1 MTAGQLKGS
10 KEAEALATPGYWD
23 DRYLQ
28 SDGENPTHE
37 WFRSFEA
44 LEPFFTRHLFEP
56 RSADKNPRILHLGSG
71 DSTIPH
77 DLAVRGYKNQLCVD
91 FSTVVVNLMSARHEQ
106 EKGIEWKWAD
116 VRNMT
121 EIADGSIDVAF
132 DKGTLDAMI
141 SGSPWDPPDIVKQN
155 TGQYINEVFR
165 VLRDDGAFLYI
176 TYRQPHF
183 MRPVLNRDDIW
194 DLHME
199 TLSEGESSFDYYA
212 FVLKKKKKKQ
222 DA

>member
-1 MTAGQLKGS
+1 MLII
-10 KEAEALATPGYWD
+10 LL
-23 DRYLQ
+23 DRADVDEETK
-28 SDGENPTHE
+28 S
-37 WFRSFEA
+37 R
-44 LEPFFTRHLFEP
+44 LFVQ
-56 RSADKNPRILHLGSG
+56 
-71 DSTIPH
+71 TIPS

-155 TGQYINEVFR
+155 TGQYINEVR
-165 VLRDDGAFLYI
+165 GSLKCCVLQLR
-176 TYRQPHF
+176 
-183 MRPVLNRDDIW
+183 
-194 DLHME
+194 
-199 TLSEGESSFDYYA
+199 
-212 FVLKKKKKKQ
+212 
-222 DA
+222 